1 MDWGGLRPCNKSAIA
16 ATYKPPGCVRCT
28 WSSTTNKHERAGAIA
43 SGVDGALELAGVA
56 VSLKRGTLVMIAAA
70 AMLSN
75 GVASAQRARDY
86 INVVGSSTVFPFSTA
101 AAEQF
106 GRANPQFRTPK
117 VESTGT
123 GGGIKLFCDGVGVQ
137 YPDAVNAS
145 RRIKQSEIDSCF
157 RNGVKEIVE
166 VKIGFD
172 GIVLANAKS
181 SPRLEVTLR
190 DLWLALAKQVPD
202 PKGGQKLVANPYRT
216 WKDVRAALPATRI
229 EVLGPPPT
237 SGTRDAFAELAL
249 EHGCAT
255 VDWIAALKKSDEKR
269 FKAVCHTVREDGVY
283 VEAGENDN
291 LIVQKIV
298 ANPRAFGVFG
308 YSFLE
313 QNADK
318 LHGSLVERVAPEY
331 DLIAE
336 GRYPVSRA
344 LYVYVKKS
352 HINVIPGLREYLVE
366 YTSERAF
373 GPEGYLADKGLIAL
387 PTAQRRQVQADTK
400 ALKPLPAKI

>member
-1 MDWGGLRPCNKSAIA
+1 MRRRPLRPA
-16 ATYKPPGCVRCT
+16 
-28 WSSTTNKHERAGAIA
+28 STGP
-43 SGVDGALELAGVA
+43 ELAGVA
-56 VSLKRGTLVMIAAA
+56 VSSKRGTLLSLTVAATL
-70 AMLSN
+70 LS
-75 GVASAQRARDY
+75 ALATAQGARDY
-86 INVVGSSTVFPFSTA
+86 VNVVGSSTVFPFSTA

-106 GRANPQFRTPK
+106 GRANPKFRTPK

-137 YPDAVNAS
+137 FPDAVNAS
-145 RRIKQSEIDSCF
+145 RRIKQSEIDACF
-157 RNGVKEIVE
+157 KNGIKEIVE
-166 VKIGFD
+166 VRIGFD
-172 GIVLANAKS
+172 GIVLANSKS
-181 SPRLEVTLR
+181 APRLQLTLR

-202 PKGGQKLVANPYRT
+202 PKGGVKLIANPYRT
-216 WKDVRAALPATRI
+216 WKDVNAALPATRI

-249 EHGCAT
+249 ERGCAAI
-255 VDWIAALKKSDEKR
+255 DWIATLKKSDEKR
-269 FKAVCHTVREDGVY
+269 FKAMCHTVREDGVY

-291 LIVQKIV
+291 LIVQKLV

-318 LHGSLVERVAPEY
+318 LRGSLIEGVAPEY

-352 HINVIPGLREYLVE
+352 HVNVIPGLREYLAE
-366 YTSERAF
+366 YTSERAI

-387 PTAQRRQVQADTK
+387 PTAQRRQVQADAK
-400 ALKPLPAKI
+400 ALKALPAKI